1 MSSLDEEHDIPEVG
15 ELVVCKVKQV
25 LGYGAFVELV
35 EYGNKKG
42 FVHVSQVAS
51 RWVKNIRNFVKDGQ
65 IRAAKVLSIDRG
77 RGQIDLSFNKVSS
90 HAQRA
95 RIEEWKQ
102 LKRSKKLLEIL
113 AEGQKKTPEQ
123 TWDAVAKSLLE
134 NYDSLGEAFQN
145 IALLGEEAAEGV
157 PKEWLKPLVE
167 LVQKSVPVPEKTLNG
182 VLSIKLVDSKGV
194 DLIKEILLKVEKDKN
209 VKIFYSG
216 GGKYAVKATAPD
228 FKSTE
233 KILDNASEAAV
244 DAIKKAGGEAK
255 FKRSG

>member
-1 MSSLDEEHDIPEVG
+1 VNDLDNKNGLPEVG
-15 ELVVCKVKQV
+15 ETVVCKVKQV

-51 RWVKNIRNFVKDGQ
+51 RWVKNIRNYVKEGQ
-65 IRAAKVLSIDRG
+65 IRAAKVLSINTG

-113 AEGQKKTPEQ
+113 AEGQGKTFEQ
-123 TWDAVAKSLLE
+123 AWDLVANPLLE
-134 NYDSLGEAFQN
+134 IYDSLGEAFQN
-145 IALLGEEAAEGV
+145 IALLGAEAAEGV
-157 PKEWLKPLVE
+157 PKEWLKPLVD
-167 LVQKSVPVPEKTLNG
+167 LIKKSVPVPEKILKG
-182 VLSIKLVDSKGV
+182 VLSVKLVDPKGV
-194 DLIKEILLKVEKDKN
+194 DLIKEILLNVEKNND

-216 GGKYAVKATAPD
+216 GGKYNVKATAPD
-228 FKSTE
+228 FKSAE
-233 KILDNASEAAV
+233 KILTAASEAAIE
-244 DAIKKAGGEAK
+244 AIKKAGGESK

>member
-1 MSSLDEEHDIPEVG
+1 VIGLEGENEIPEVG
-15 ELVVCKVKQV
+15 DTVVCKVKQV

-35 EYGNKKG
+35 EYGDKKG

-51 RWVKNIRNFVKDGQ
+51 RWVKNIRNYVKDGQ

-90 HAQRA
+90 HAQRS

-113 AEGQKKTPEQ
+113 AESQGKTFEQ
-123 TWDAVAKSLLE
+123 VWELVAKPLLE
-134 NYDSLGEAFQN
+134 SYDSLGEAFQN
-145 IALLGEEAAEGV
+145 IALLGTEAAEGV
-157 PKEWLKPLVE
+157 TKEWLKPLVE
-167 LVQKSVPVPEKTLNG
+167 LVKKNVPVPEKTLKG
-182 VLSIKLVDSKGV
+182 VLSVKLVGPKGV
-194 DLIKEILLKVEKDKN
+194 DLIKEILSNVEKNKN
-209 VKIFYSG
+209 VSIFYSG

-233 KILDNASEAAV
+233 KILNDASEAAV
-244 DAIKKAGGEAK
+244 EAIEKAGGEAK

>member
-1 MSSLDEEHDIPEVG
+1 MNSLDEEHEIPEVG

-51 RWVKNIRNFVKDGQ
+51 RWVKNIRNYVKDGQ

-102 LKRSKKLLEIL
+102 LKRGKKLLEIL
-113 AEGQKKTPEQ
+113 AEGQKKTFEQ
-123 TWDAVAKSLLE
+123 AWEAVAKPLLE
-134 NYDSLGEAFQN
+134 SYDSLGEAFQN
-145 IALLGEEAAEGV
+145 IALLGTEAAEDV

-182 VLSIKLVDSKGV
+182 VLSVKLVDSKGV
-194 DLIKEILLKVEKDKN
+194 DLIKEILSNIEKSKG
-209 VKIFYSG
+209 VTIFYSG
-216 GGKYAVKATAPD
+216 GGKYAIKATAPD

-233 KILDNASEAAV
+233 KILNDASEAAI
-244 DAIKKAGGEAK
+244 DAIKEAGGEAK

>member
-1 MSSLDEEHDIPEVG
+1 MSSLDEEREIPEVG
-15 ELVVCKVKQV
+15 EFVVCKVKQV

-35 EYGNKKG
+35 EYRNKKG

-65 IRAAKVLSIDRG
+65 IRAAKVLSIDRD

-113 AEGQKKTPEQ
+113 AESQKTTPEQ
-123 TWDAVAKSLLE
+123 AWNAVAKPLLE
-134 NYDSLGEAFQN
+134 SYDSLGEAFQN
-145 IALLGEEAAEGV
+145 IALLGAEAAEDV
-157 PKEWLKPLVE
+157 PKEWLNPLVE
-167 LVQKSVPVPEKTLNG
+167 LVQKSVPVPKKTLSG
-182 VLSIKLVDSKGV
+182 VLSVKLIDSKGV
-194 DLIKEILLKVEKDKN
+194 DLIKEILSTVEKDNN
-209 VKIFYSG
+209 VTIFYSG
-216 GGKYAVKATAPD
+216 GGKYALKATAPD

-233 KILDNASEAAV
+233 KILNDASEAAV
-244 DAIKKAGGEAK
+244 DAIKKAGGKAN
-255 FKRSG
+255 FKRSD